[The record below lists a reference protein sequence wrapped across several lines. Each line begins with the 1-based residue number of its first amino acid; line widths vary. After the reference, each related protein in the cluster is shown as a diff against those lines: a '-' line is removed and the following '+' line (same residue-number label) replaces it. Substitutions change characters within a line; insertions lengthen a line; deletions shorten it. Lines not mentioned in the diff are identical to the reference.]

1 MCLKKIRGTV
11 SDEKP
16 LATALSVGTTEFS
29 AEVVP
34 QSRPLLAGIARL
46 PTGGRGLTGMPP
58 GSIRGAD
65 ARPIGLGKALG
76 HLVGRVH
83 LLGPRRLDRHR
94 RSSQADQGEQPQ
106 QAADEQSDGP
116 RDCGVRDLEEHED
129 ENKSKWKFFRNH

>member
-76 HLVGRVH
+76 HLVGRGH
-83 LLGPRRLDRHR
+83 LLGPRRRGRHY
-94 RSSQADQGEQPQ
+94 RSSQADQGEQSQ
-106 QAADEQSDGP
+106 QAADEESDGP
-116 RDCGVRDLEEHED
+116 RDYGVRDPEKHED
-129 ENKSKWKFFRNH
+129 